1 MDNNDNKGESMG
13 LYIYARSGEDA
24 QVGIL
29 GYWVEWVFGLGVL
42 PFHKESVD
50 LCISNWPMIIFV
62 PVR

>member
-1 MDNNDNKGESMG
+1 MG

-50 LCISNWPMIIFV
+50 LCISNCPMIIFV
-62 PVR
+62 SVR